1 MLWPRIDQ
9 KSCFKSILAA
19 GFEPLV
25 VEPLVDGDELRTD
38 LEAVEAKI
46 EEVGGPVRE
55 GGRQTTVLVH
65 PSMTYIWTNSDQT
78 IIS

>member
-1 MLWPRIDQ
+1 MIRRGSERMCVPKLYVPPQFRRYVVWPRIDQ

-25 VEPLVDGDELRTD
+25 VEPLVVGDELRTD

-46 EEVGGPVRE
+46 EEVGGPV
-55 GGRQTTVLVH
+55 
-65 PSMTYIWTNSDQT
+65 S
-78 IIS
+78 